1 MLETFIHSQVLFY
14 TNAVIGEGCHLRI
27 VITELRLLRYLAEV
41 KMQPLQQSL
50 FFELEFYLLL

>member
-14 TNAVIGEGCHLRI
+14 TNAVIGEGCHLLI

-50 FFELEFYLLL
+50 FLS